1 MDVISDTIGHHK
13 SLLLINHRFDR
24 QTPFEK
30 KNIFN
35 HILLQ
40 AQNLTTLFL
49 LLSRTVLSTFLY

>member
-30 KNIFN
+30 INIFN

-40 AQNLTTLFL
+40 TQNLTTLFL
-49 LLSRTVLSTFLY
+49 LLSRTVLLTFLY

>member
-30 KNIFN
+30 INIFN

-49 LLSRTVLSTFLY
+49 LLSRTVLLTFLY

>member
-30 KNIFN
+30 INIFN

-49 LLSRTVLSTFLY
+49 LLSRPVLLTFLY